1 MPVLA
6 DERYAG
12 APRMSVSRCI
22 PKRLLRNPKQRKSHL
37 GAARFCLRVRRERD
51 LDVVTSL
58 DFSAMRFERREEP
71 EVLKDGWM

>member
-12 APRMSVSRCI
+12 APRMSVPRCI
-22 PKRLLRNPKQRKSHL
+22 PKRLLRNTKQRESHL
-37 GAARFCLRVRRERD
+37 GAARFGLSVWRERD

-58 DFSAMRFERREEP
+58 DFSTMGFERWEEP
-71 EVLKDGWM
+71 EVLQDSWM